1 MPNSA
6 RFETGDENRTRELV
20 MQLPYAPPDG
30 DMGELFDQNLTALED
45 PLTTKIVAEPCQG
58 VNHSEKFRKIKKI
71 LRFCECF
78 IDFCVGIVRRGFP

>member
-45 PLTTKIVAEPCQG
+45 PLTAKIVAEPRQG
-58 VNHSEKFRKIKKI
+58 VNHSDKLRKYQ
-71 LRFCECF
+71 
-78 IDFCVGIVRRGFP
+78 DFMNVLLISVWV